1 MGKERVV
8 IGMSGGVDSF
18 VAALLLRERGYEV
31 VGVHLE
37 LWGESD
43 LEEVE
48 AVCRRLSIPLTVCA
62 AQDFFRRQVV
72 DDFVRSYRMG
82 LTPSPCCICNSLVK
96 WDLLEQE
103 AVRCGA
109 TRIAT
114 GHYVRVEDYGGR
126 PYFFQGIDRTKDQ
139 SYFLWGVPSR
149 ILAKA
154 LSPLGDYTKR
164 EVKEWAVWQGYERV
178 AARRESMGVCFL
190 RGSDYRDF
198 LRREGGGMPDV
209 PGDIVTRQG
218 GKVVGRHG
226 GLADYTVG
234 QRRGIPA
241 VEGMPLYVAEI
252 DVDRNVVVVDTKA
265 SLYTDTFCIDRL
277 NVVAEEDLQA
287 ADLTVKVRGIGLNP
301 QGAVWVE
308 RLAGGVCRVHLAEPA
323 WAVAPGQ
330 PAAFFRGE
338 RLVGGGIVCRDR
350 NL

>member
-190 RGSDYRDF
+190 RGSDYREF

-252 DVDRNVVVVDTKA
+252 DVDRNAVVVDTKA

-301 QGAVWVE
+301 QGTARVE
-308 RLAGGVCRVHLAEPA
+308 RLAGGVCRVYLAEPA

>member
-37 LWGESD
+37 LWGKSD
-43 LEEVE
+43 LEEVG
-48 AVCRRLSIPLTVCA
+48 AVCRRLSIPLTVCV

-103 AVRCGA
+103 AARCGA

-114 GHYVRVEDYGGR
+114 GHYVRVGDYGGR

-154 LSPLGDYTKR
+154 LTPLGDYTKR
-164 EVKEWAVWQGYERV
+164 EVKEWAVRQGYERV

-241 VEGMPLYVAEI
+241 VEGVSLYVAEI

-301 QGAVWVE
+301 QGTARVE